1 MGSNN
6 SPDYS
11 DIIHHPHH
19 VSSKRPQMSRANR
32 AAQFSPFAAL
42 TGYDDL
48 VRESAR
54 ITDKRVEL
62 SEDDL
67 TDINLK
73 LNLIREHISES
84 PLISVIFF
92 IPDPLKSGGE
102 YLRRDGTVQKVKTLE
117 QYLFMAD
124 GTEIP
129 FSNIISITGELFK
142 RFDGSS
148 QIE

>member
-1 MGSNN
+1 MDSENK
-6 SPDYS
+6 PDYS

-19 VSSKRPQMSRANR
+19 VSSKRPQMPRANR

-54 ITDKRVEL
+54 VTSRRVEL

-67 TDINLK
+67 ADINARLQFVQ
-73 LNLIREHISES
+73 EHISTYPKITIIYFEEDQ
-84 PLISVIFF
+84 F
-92 IPDPLKSGGE
+92 KSGGAYVE
-102 YLRRDGTVQKVKTLE
+102 CVGAVIKIRPME
-117 QYLFMAD
+117 QYLVMED
-124 GTEIP
+124 GSEIL
-129 FSNIISITGELFK
+129 FGDIISITGDLFK
-142 RFDGSS
+142 GLDGAS